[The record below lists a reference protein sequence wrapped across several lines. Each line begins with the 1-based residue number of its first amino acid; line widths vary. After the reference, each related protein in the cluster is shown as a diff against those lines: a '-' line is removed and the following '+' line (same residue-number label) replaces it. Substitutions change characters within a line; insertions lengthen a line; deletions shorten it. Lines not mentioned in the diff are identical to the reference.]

1 MGSSVTSRPL
11 PTSSENGEGYL
22 SDDDSFE
29 VKLLQALAK
38 RSAVSPESAERAK
51 RAYARTGS
59 SLVDIMIRLGL
70 CEEKA
75 LAETVGEISGCR
87 LATAEE
93 IPEAPLRSTE
103 LSVAFLRE
111 ARVLPIAETESHV
124 LVAAA
129 DPVNRFSKHAL
140 MLAFHKPV
148 QFLVATAS
156 LIEDGIARLY
166 ATTPETA
173 LQMGIIGAA
182 GDITDM
188 DVARLRESASEAP
201 IVRFVERLI
210 AQAVDAGASDIHIEP
225 LERRLRVRLRID
237 GMLTDEEPAAL
248 SSAPAIVSRVKI
260 LARLDIAE
268 RRLPQD
274 GSIKMNVRG
283 REIDLRVAT
292 TPCVHGEAL
301 AIRILDSRAV
311 ALELEELGFQPGLL
325 TDIRHILE
333 RPNGI
338 FLVTGPTGSGK
349 STTLYAALKRLNE
362 PKRKIITVEDPVE
375 YKIDGL
381 NQIQVKPDIG
391 LDFARCLRS
400 ILRHD
405 PDVIMVGEIRDVE
418 TARIAT
424 QAALTGHLVLS
435 TLHTND
441 AASAITRLLEMG
453 IDDYLVASTVAGVLA
468 QRLVRRLCPD
478 CRQPDD
484 NPAMLQPASIGR
496 HGSAKHALCAFRA
509 VGCAK
514 CRGTGYRG
522 RTAIAELMIMS
533 EGLRHSVLDRS
544 KASQL
549 RELAMQSGMKIL
561 YDDGMNAVSTGT
573 TSVEEVLRVAQDLN
587 G

>member
-1 MGSSVTSRPL
+1 MTASPIKTQRPL
-11 PTSSENGEGYL
+11 RSEPGSPKPSS
-22 SDDDSFE
+22 SFE
-29 VKLLQALAK
+29 DTLLEALK
-38 RSAVSPESAERAK
+38 RRSSISEESAERAR
-51 RAYARTGS
+51 RAHARAGG
-59 SLVDIMIRLGL
+59 SLVDILLRLGL
-70 CEEKA
+70 CEEKI
-75 LAETVGEISGCR
+75 LAEAVGGLYGCR
-87 LATAEE
+87 LATLEDL
-93 IPEAPLRSTE
+93 PETPPRLNE

-111 ARVLPIAETESHV
+111 ARVLPLAESENQV
-124 LVAAA
+124 RVAAA
-129 DPVNRFSKHAL
+129 DPANAFTRHAL
-140 MLAFHKPV
+140 MLAFHKRV
-148 QFLVATAS
+148 EFLAATAS
-156 LIEDGIARLY
+156 FVEDGIARLY
-166 ATTPETA
+166 ATAEA
-173 LQMGIIGAA
+173 ASLDGAA
-182 GDITDM
+182 STDITDM

-210 AQAVDAGASDIHIEP
+210 ARAVDGGASDIHIEP
-225 LERRLRVRLRID
+225 LERTLRVRLRVD
-237 GMLTDEEPAAL
+237 GMLSDEEPAPL
-248 SSAPAIVSRVKI
+248 SSAPAIVSRIKI

-283 REIDLRVAT
+283 REIDLRVAS
-292 TPCVHGEAL
+292 TPCVHGESL
-301 AIRILDSRAV
+301 VIRILDSQAV
-311 ALELEELGFQPGLL
+311 ALDLEELGFQAGLL
-325 TDIRHILE
+325 AELKKILE

-381 NQIQVKPDIG
+381 NQIQVKPEIG

-441 AASAITRLLEMG
+441 AASAVTRLLEMG
-453 IDDYLVASTVAGVLA
+453 IDDYLVASTVAGVMA

-478 CRQPDD
+478 CRERPPDKGE
-484 NPAMLQPASIGR
+484 PASRRSGPTTAA
-496 HGSAKHALCAFRA
+496 GKFRA
-509 VGCAK
+509 KGCAK

-522 RTAIAELMIMS
+522 RTAIAELLVMN
-533 EGLRHSVLDRS
+533 EPLRRTVLDRS
-544 KASQL
+544 EASQL
-549 RELAMQSGMKIL
+549 QALARRLGMTSLHEDGMK
-561 YDDGMNAVSTGT
+561 AVAVGT
-573 TSVEEVLRVAQDLN
+573 TTVEEVLRVAQDLAE
-587 G
+587 

>member
-1 MGSSVTSRPL
+1 MTRLVTP
-11 PTSSENGEGYL
+11 PMQAPSEEPAGPFSEAASFEERLLQKLAHSGAL
-22 SDDDSFE
+22 SD
-29 VKLLQALAK
+29 
-38 RSAVSPESAERAK
+38 ESAERGR
-51 RAYARTGS
+51 RAYSRAGG
-59 SLVDIMIRLGL
+59 SLVDILVRLGL

-75 LAETVGEISGCR
+75 LAQAVAELSGCK
-87 LATAEE
+87 LVGIEDF
-93 IPEAPLRSTE
+93 PETPLQSKN

-111 ARVLPIAETESHV
+111 ARVLPLSEIEN
-124 LVAAA
+124 LVVVATA
-129 DPVNRFSKHAL
+129 DPANGFSRQAL

-148 QFLVATAS
+148 QFVVVTAS

-166 ATTPETA
+166 AAAPEGGTTGG
-173 LQMGIIGAA
+173 MFSAA

-210 AQAVDAGASDIHIEP
+210 ARAVDAGASDIHIEP
-225 LERRLRVRLRID
+225 LERRLRVRVRVD
-237 GMLTDEEPAAL
+237 GMLADEEPAPL

-260 LARLDIAE
+260 LAKLDIAE

-274 GSIKMNVRG
+274 GSIKLNVRG
-283 REIDLRVAT
+283 REIDFRVAT
-292 TPCVHGEAL
+292 TPCVHGESL
-301 AIRILDSRAV
+301 VIRILDSHAV
-311 ALELEELGFQPGLL
+311 ALELEELGFQPELL
-325 TDIRHILE
+325 TKLVRILE

-391 LDFARCLRS
+391 LDFARSLRS

-405 PDVIMVGEIRDVE
+405 PDVIMVGEIRDIE

-441 AASAITRLLEMG
+441 AASAVTRLLEMG

-468 QRLVRRLCPD
+468 QRLVRRLCAD
-478 CRQPDD
+478 CRKVQTDLAAL
-484 NPAMLQPASIGR
+484 PAALISKRKM
-496 HGSAKHALCAFRA
+496 AKLPLKAYQA
-509 VGCAK
+509 VGCPK

-522 RTAIAELMIMS
+522 RTVIAELMPMS
-533 EGLRHSVLDRS
+533 ERLRRAMLDRS
-544 KASQL
+544 QANEL
-549 RELAMQSGMKIL
+549 RSIAVETGMKTL
-561 YDDGMNAVSTGT
+561 YEDGLDAIFSGT
-573 TSVEEVLRVAQDLN
+573 TSHEEVLRVAQDVS